1 MAAAAAAAEGEE
13 TAAATVVLRCFD
25 GVKVVVPA
33 ALARGRSGLVAAA
46 AAAGERVVDV
56 PGNVHGHVVAEVAGY
71 WEGRA
76 AVEEGAA
83 AAFDAA
89 FLAGLRHD
97 ARVDLIH
104 AAHHLADAALFG
116 LFIRPTSR
124 AWPHPLPTG
133 S

>member
-1 MAAAAAAAEGEE
+1 MAAAAAAEGEG

-46 AAAGERVVDV
+46 GERVVDV
-56 PGNVHGHVVAEVAGY
+56 PGNVHGHVVAEVAAY

-124 AWPHPLPTG
+124 A
-133 S
+133 